1 MTYAK
6 LILIHGTIYSL
17 CLAVAL
23 LLMILANP
31 RLMLQDYPK
40 SIRQSVQPKTKREK
54 LGTFTWGL
62 PFILTILF
70 YPFLL
75 GLYYAQL
82 YNLGFGGIMAFV
94 WGVTMFFN
102 LFDLL
107 IIDWL
112 IVCLITPKFVIIP
125 GTEGNKGYK
134 DYQFHFIGFLKGIII
149 TFTMSLVI
157 SGLISVI
164 VHSGTSIIR

>member
-1 MTYAK
+1 
-6 LILIHGTIYSL
+6 
-17 CLAVAL
+17 
-23 LLMILANP
+23 
-31 RLMLQDYPK
+31 
-40 SIRQSVQPKTKREK
+40 
-54 LGTFTWGL
+54 
-62 PFILTILF
+62 
-70 YPFLL
+70 
-75 GLYYAQL
+75 
-82 YNLGFGGIMAFV
+82 MAFV